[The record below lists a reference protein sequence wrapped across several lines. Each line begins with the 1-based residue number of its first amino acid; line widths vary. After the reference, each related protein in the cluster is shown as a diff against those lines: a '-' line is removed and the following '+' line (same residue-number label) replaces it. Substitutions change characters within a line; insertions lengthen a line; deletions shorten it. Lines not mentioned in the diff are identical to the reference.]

1 MQDMRPLANSR
12 NLKSW
17 RAWEGEAYRRSGFN
31 AVLLASP
38 MLTVLFVL
46 AFTAYGRAPGH
57 IEAVVIIGFGLYL
70 ATVLG
75 LMGFAVLRLQAWRR
89 ANPWIPPSQTAIGSR
104 LRTGRSGQGAA

>member
-46 AFTAYGRAPGH
+46 AFTAYGRAP
-57 IEAVVIIGFGLYL
+57 
-70 ATVLG
+70 
-75 LMGFAVLRLQAWRR
+75 
-89 ANPWIPPSQTAIGSR
+89 
-104 LRTGRSGQGAA
+104 